1 MIDKSVPYFDVVMV
15 RPAGLVAAAVPEL
28 PAGYGY
34 RLYAPG
40 DEDAWS
46 RIETSVDEFD
56 AQEKALAYFQKE
68 FLSEGDEAARRIVFI
83 TGPDGGAVANA
94 AAWWKDDAELGR
106 VALLHWVAVMPQAQG
121 LGLGRAV
128 CAKALERFVHTGPAG
143 DVWLTTQTWSHVAI
157 SLYLS
162 LGFCPHKTALVGG
175 GKNGFDGAAQVLR
188 GVMKP
193 QAYEKFVQSAI
204 G

>member
-15 RPAGLVAAAVPEL
+15 RPAGSAAVTVPEL
-28 PAGYGY
+28 PVGYGY
-34 RLYAPG
+34 KLFTPG
-40 DEDAWS
+40 DEEAWG

-68 FLSEGDEAARRIVFI
+68 FLSEREEAARRIVFI
-83 TGPDGGAVANA
+83 TGPDGKAVANA
-94 AAWWKDDAELGR
+94 AAWWKDDVNLGR

-128 CAKALERFVHTGPAG
+128 CTKALERFDHAGPAG
-143 DVWLTTQTWSHVAI
+143 DIWLKTQTWSHVAI
-157 SLYLS
+157 ALYLS
-162 LGFCPHKTALVGG
+162 LGFCAHKTALLG
-175 GKNGFDGAAQVLR
+175 GKNGFDGAAGVLH

-193 QAYEKFVQSAI
+193 QVYEQFVQTAI